1 MLTIT
6 INGEPNQVAVGC
18 TIEQLLA
25 SFEKRG
31 GPVAV
36 ERNAELVPSSEHATT
51 ELQSGDK
58 LEVVSLTG
66 GG

>member
-6 INGEPNQVAVGC
+6 VNGEPTQIAKGV

-25 SFEKRG
+25 SFAKRQ

-51 ELQSGDK
+51 ELQPGDQ

>member
-1 MLTIT
+1 
-6 INGEPNQVAVGC
+6 A
-18 TIEQLLA
+18 
-25 SFEKRG
+25 KRQ

-51 ELQSGDK
+51 ELQPGDQ